1 MDYNRIELEY
11 ALVGALI
18 ADGRN
23 AGQYLADL
31 RSEDFSDIVC
41 LGIYDAIRKLFNTG
55 SPIDRITVLA
65 ELGEDYAEGVAEAYG
80 RRASDIGHYVQL
92 LKQYALID
100 AARTCGLNI
109 SGAQRVDDITLHL
122 DKLNGLMV
130 SKRGREA
137 VSMTEAMQRFMDRH
151 QGEAPKYLKFGLQE
165 LDDHLYCEPGDF
177 VVIGGY
183 PSAGKTMLATQF
195 ALHLAKTRRVGFF
208 SLETSPEKLT
218 DRIMSQVTQIPMSRI
233 KTNTMDEA
241 QWKLAVDAAQA
252 LSEIVCDQIP
262 ASGMTVADI
271 QAFALSRRYEVVII
285 DYLQLVTDNSQRGR
299 YEEVTNISL
308 ALHTMSQTTGITV
321 IALAQ
326 LSRPD
331 KKQNKPTPPSM
342 SSFRESGQIEQD
354 ADVALLLYPED
365 LNDYKSR
372 RVLKI
377 GKNKEGEHTK
387 IILDFHGDTQT
398 LSPAKP
404 TPGETYHNVQKA
416 CAKAAKEGRKMAGQS
431 TFEELDS
438 KEPLPF

>member
-1 MDYNRIELEY
+1 MEYNRIELEY
-11 ALVGALI
+11 SVIGALI

-31 RSEDFSDIVC
+31 CSEDFQDIVC
-41 LGIYDAIRKLFNTG
+41 LGMFSAIRKIYNTG

-65 ELGEDYAEGVAEAYG
+65 ELGEDYADGVAEAFR
-80 RRASDIGHYVQL
+80 RRAENIGHYVHL

-100 AARTCGLNI
+100 AARVCGLGI
-109 SGAQRVDDITLHL
+109 SVARSTDEITLQL
-122 DKLNGLMV
+122 DKLNSLMI
-130 SKRGREA
+130 SKRGREP
-137 VSMTEAMQRFMDRH
+137 VSMSEAMQRFMDRH
-151 QGEAPKYLKFGLQE
+151 SGDAPKYLTFGLRE
-165 LDDHLYCEPGDF
+165 LDEHLYCEPGDF

-195 ALHLAKTRRVGFF
+195 AMHLAKSRRVGFF

-233 KTNTMDEA
+233 KTNSMDDA
-241 QWKLAVDAAQA
+241 QWKQAVDAAQE
-252 LSEIVCDQIP
+252 LSGLVCDQIP

-271 QAFALSRRYEVVII
+271 QAFALNRRYDVVFI
-285 DYLQLVTDNSQRGR
+285 DYLQLVTDSSRGSR
-299 YEEVTNISL
+299 YEAVTNISL

-331 KKQNKPTPPSM
+331 KKKDKSEPPNM

-354 ADVALLLYPED
+354 ADVALLLYQED
-365 LNDYKSR
+365 LNDYRSR

-377 GKNKEGEHTK
+377 GKNKEGERTR
-387 IILDFHGDTQT
+387 ILLDFHGDTQT
-398 LSPAKP
+398 LSPAKS
-404 TPGETYHNVQKA
+404 TLGETYRAVQKA
-416 CAKAAKEGRKMAGQS
+416 CAKAAKEGRMIGQT
-431 TFEELDS
+431 TFKEIDS
-438 KEPLPF
+438 SEPLPF